1 MAEPEIATCACGCG
15 EAVSPGKRFVRG
27 LHFRMH
33 RPTSIFTK
41 EEIRAGKHEEYYL
54 HNSEGVTA
62 VLRDLLLAIRVR
74 SVAGF
79 KPARCSSCD
88 RPHVP
93 QRACTCPHHKAVEL
107 LKSMGIELDMR

>member
-1 MAEPEIATCACGCG
+1 MAEPEIALCACGCN
-15 EAVSPGKRFVRG
+15 ESVSPGKRFVRG
-27 LHFRMH
+27 HHFRVH
-33 RPTSIFTK
+33 PPTS
-41 EEIRAGKHEEYYL
+41 HED
-54 HNSEGVTA
+54 NSEGVTA

-93 QRACTCPHHKAVEL
+93 QRACACPHHKAVEL
-107 LKSMGIELDMR
+107 LKSMGLELDMR